1 MWAILT
7 DSEMRMIDYNGTGA
21 WSRERIIARYA
32 EHARRFHISLP
43 RDLTP
48 SEFHQ
53 AETTWVYPV
62 MDKVIEGILA
72 GDIACAEIGIEF
84 IEQDVSFPFGRILK
98 SNTARA
104 LRRSDML
111 LPEQQERIRRRVA
124 SMLSSEYLPRELR
137 QYAKL
142 ARKLGM
148 ADVLSAHQQTL
159 NLANPWVAHYLEYFA
174 GRPGS

>member
-1 MWAILT
+1 
-7 DSEMRMIDYNGTGA
+7 MRVIDYNGTGR
-21 WSRERIIARYA
+21 WSRDGIITRYA
-32 EHARRFHISLP
+32 EYARRFHVSTP

-62 MDKVIEGILA
+62 MVQVIEGILA
-72 GDIACAEIGIEF
+72 GDIACAEVGIEF
-84 IEQDVSFPFGRILK
+84 IEQDGSFPFGRILK

-104 LRRSDML
+104 LRRSDIM

-124 SMLSSEYLPRELR
+124 SMLSSEYLPREFR

-148 ADVLSAHQQTL
+148 GDFLSTHQHTL
-159 NLANPWVAHYLEYFA
+159 NLANPWVAHYLEYFT
-174 GRPGS
+174 GRPGG

>member
-1 MWAILT
+1 
-7 DSEMRMIDYNGTGA
+7 MRVIDYNGTGA
-21 WSRERIIARYA
+21 WSGDGIIARYA
-32 EHARRFHISLP
+32 GHARRFHIATP

-48 SEFHQ
+48 REFRQ

-62 MDKVIEGILA
+62 MDRVIEGILA
-72 GDIACAEIGIEF
+72 GDIACAEVGIDF
-84 IEQDVSFPFGRILK
+84 IEQDASFPFGRILK

-104 LRRSDML
+104 LRKSEML

-124 SMLSSEYLPRELR
+124 SMLSSEYLPREFR

-148 ADVLSAHQQTL
+148 ADVLSAHQETL
-159 NLANPWVAHYLEYFA
+159 NLANPWVAHYFEYFT
-174 GRPGS
+174 R